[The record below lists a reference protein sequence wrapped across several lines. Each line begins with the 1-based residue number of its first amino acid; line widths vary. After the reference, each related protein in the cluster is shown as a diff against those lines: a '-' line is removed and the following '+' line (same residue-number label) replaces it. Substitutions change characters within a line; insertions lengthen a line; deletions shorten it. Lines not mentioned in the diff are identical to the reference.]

1 MSNSWK
7 FFDKQSD
14 KVERVLKTYSLNR
27 HYGYSCEKERADGI
41 FLNCMKYS
49 W

>member
-14 KVERVLKTYSLNR
+14 KVERVLKKYSLNSHGWR
-27 HYGYSCEKERADGI
+27 YISK
-41 FLNCMKYS
+41 LV
-49 W
+49 